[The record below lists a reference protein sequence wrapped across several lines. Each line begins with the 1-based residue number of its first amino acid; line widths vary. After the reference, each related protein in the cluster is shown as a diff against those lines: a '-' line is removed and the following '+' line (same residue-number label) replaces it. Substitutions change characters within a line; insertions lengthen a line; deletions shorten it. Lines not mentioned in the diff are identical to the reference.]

1 MREACNEGGNQMH
14 LLSDGEERELRAP
27 KGAKASLVDTGR
39 ARCDEEHVPL
49 RCEYLLCMQSPIR
62 RAIRGI
68 TVVIRLTIR
77 SITEVSSGHQWSSEA
92 SLRCEYL
99 CQVALYAVEGTPL
112 SPQPPLGGCL
122 IQPVDQDACMPA
134 EERLT
139 KHAALRSRL
148 RSQSKALSEAKS
160 MGSSVIKG
168 SSVSAHLT

>member
-1 MREACNEGGNQMH
+1 MRRESSARRKARKRASWIPVGRDATRITCPCGASTCFACKAS
-14 LLSDGEERELRAP
+14 SDGQSE
-27 KGAKASLVDTGR
+27 ASQWSSVVISG
-39 ARCDEEHVPL
+39 HQWSSVV
-49 RCEYLLCMQSPIR
+49 IR
-62 RAIRGI
+62 LAIRSI
-68 TVVIRLTIR
+68 TVVI
-77 SITEVSSGHQWSSEA
+77 SGHQWSSEA

-148 RSQSKALSEAKS
+148 RSQSEALSEGKS
-160 MGSSVIKG
+160 IGSSVIKG

>member
-1 MREACNEGGNQMH
+1 MH

-68 TVVIRLTIR
+68 TVVIRLAIR
-77 SITEVSSGHQWSSEA
+77 SITVVISGRQWSSEA

-160 MGSSVIKG
+160 IGSSVIKG

>member
-1 MREACNEGGNQMH
+1 MH

-68 TVVIRLTIR
+68 TVVIRLAIR
-77 SITEVSSGHQWSSEA
+77 SITVVISGHQWSSEA

-99 CQVALYAVEGTPL
+99 CQVALYAVEGAPL

-139 KHAALRSRL
+139 KHKALRSRL
-148 RSQSKALSEAKS
+148 RSQSEALSEAKS
-160 MGSSVIKG
+160 IGSSVIKG

>member
-1 MREACNEGGNQMH
+1 MQSDAIRCNQMH

-68 TVVIRLTIR
+68 TVVIR
-77 SITEVSSGHQWSSEA
+77 GHQWSSVA
-92 SLRCEYL
+92 SLRCKYL

-139 KHAALRSRL
+139 KHAALRARL

-160 MGSSVIKG
+160 IGSSVIKG